1 MFSITAPFWLTRISP
16 FFGVRCDPGLTPVL
30 PAPGQPAADAVC
42 ADDDDDEDEG
52 DGDGAEECEG
62 ECEGEE
68 LEDEEGE
75 DADDEEETARPE
87 ALGDA
92 VAAIACD

>member
-16 FFGVRCDPGLTPVL
+16 FLGVRCDPGLTPVL
-30 PAPGQPAADAVC
+30 AASGQPAADAVW
-42 ADDDDDEDEG
+42 ADDEDDEDDGEG
-52 DGDGAEECEG
+52 DAEEECEA

-92 VAAIACD
+92 VVAIVGD